1 MEKNKTNELQTL
13 TLEQVCDILQVSRN
27 TLLKYIKLGHI
38 KAYRLPSKEWRFKA
52 NDIDNFLKKE
62 TNK

>member
-13 TLEQVCDILQVSRN
+13 TLEQVCEILQVSRN
-27 TLLKYIKLGHI
+27 TLLKYLKLGYI

-52 NDIDNFLKKE
+52 NDIDAFLKKE